1 MRARRKEGDVLGYGR
16 EQFIQFEVGQNPY
29 AVHISDVQE
38 IIKLQEIS
46 ALPNAHPYVKGVI
59 QLRERIIPV
68 ISLSYAL
75 GLCEEPLSKHARIL
89 IIRQDNEDVGILVDR
104 VNKVAV
110 FDQVQ
115 PMPDTRE
122 AGGVT
127 FIAIGISDQA
137 LVGILK
143 FNRMLV

>member
-1 MRARRKEGDVLGYGR
+1 VRVRWKEGGVLGYGR
-16 EQFIQFEVGQNPY
+16 EQYIQFEVGQNPY

-46 ALPNAHPYVKGVI
+46 ALPNTMPYVKGVI
-59 QLRERIIPV
+59 QLREQILPV
-68 ISLSYAL
+68 VSLSYVL
-75 GLCEEPLSKHARIL
+75 GLREEPPSKHSRIL
-89 IIRQDNEDVGILVDR
+89 IIRQGEKDIGILVDR

-110 FDQVQ
+110 YDQVQ

-122 AGGVT
+122 AGGVA
-127 FIAIGISDQA
+127 FIAMGILDQA